1 MLSAPLE
8 PLGSGDGR
16 LDRVGFNL
24 RTEFAQSPSPAGKAQ
39 SGEGGGR
46 RDWGAS
52 PRQESASEGHFPG
65 SKRCQQETVKK
76 LHFLDVLLLSL
87 CPFQKRHI
95 LGCPGLGG
103 GSVTLH
109 LKQVWG
115 YWSALTRG
123 G

>member
-8 PLGSGDGR
+8 PFGSGDGR

-24 RTEFAQSPSPAGKAQ
+24 GTELARSPSPAGKALRGW
-39 SGEGGGR
+39 GEGGGTGMR
-46 RDWGAS
+46 LRG
-52 PRQESASEGHFPG
+52 RSASEGHFPG
-65 SKRCQQETVKK
+65 SKRCQQKIVKK
-76 LHFLDVLLLSL
+76 PHFLDVLLLSL

-115 YWSALTRG
+115 YWSALSQG